1 MDGLGK
7 GGAARLL
14 PLVLAAALRV
24 KVGEQAQH
32 LNLDLAELRLS
43 EEIVEV
49 WVQWLKHWWQYENLK
64 KCHGT

>member
-7 GGAARLL
+7 SGAARLL

-32 LNLDLAELRLS
+32 LNLDLAKPRLS
-43 EEIVEV
+43 EEVVEV
-49 WVQWLKHWWQYENLK
+49 
-64 KCHGT
+64 

>member
-7 GGAARLL
+7 CGAARLL

-24 KVGEQAQH
+24 KVGEEAQH

-43 EEIVEV
+43 EEMIGV
-49 WVQWLKHWWQYENLK
+49 
-64 KCHGT
+64 

>member
-24 KVGEQAQH
+24 KVGEEAQH

-43 EEIVEV
+43 KEMIGV
-49 WVQWLKHWWQYENLK
+49 
-64 KCHGT
+64 

>member
-43 EEIVEV
+43 EEVVEV
-49 WVQWLKHWWQYENLK
+49 
-64 KCHGT
+64 

>member
-7 GGAARLL
+7 SGAARLL

-24 KVGEQAQH
+24 KVGEEAQH

-49 WVQWLKHWWQYENLK
+49 
-64 KCHGT
+64 

>member
-1 MDGLGK
+1 MDGLCK
-7 GGAARLL
+7 CGAARLL

-49 WVQWLKHWWQYENLK
+49 
-64 KCHGT
+64 